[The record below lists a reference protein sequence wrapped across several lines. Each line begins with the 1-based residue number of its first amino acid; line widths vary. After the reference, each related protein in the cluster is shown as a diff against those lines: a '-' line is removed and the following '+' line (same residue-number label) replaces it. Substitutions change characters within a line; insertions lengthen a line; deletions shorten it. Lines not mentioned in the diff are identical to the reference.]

1 MAGDEKKIGRRVRNA
16 YLVSTVSIAL
26 VLFLLGTVG
35 YLILNARKA
44 SDSLRENMTVSVL
57 LKDGL
62 SETETEAQ
70 EDRLRRLPQVR
81 DVSYIS
87 KEAAAEEF
95 EAYAGSDFRGFL
107 DGNPLPA
114 SCEVRLRAE
123 SSRPDTVKRLDAEW
137 RTWEGVDD
145 VLYQAAVIEQVTDN
159 IEKFNLVMLI
169 FGGTLLL
176 ISLILIHNTIRMAIF
191 AKRFIINTMKL
202 VGATRGFILRPFLAK
217 ALMQGIAAALIA
229 SALIAGVVYG
239 LNRGVP
245 EAGFILA
252 PEPLLLLFAGIVG
265 VGVLISLLF
274 TSWAVR
280 KYVRLD
286 TGQIS
291 IY

>member
-1 MAGDEKKIGRRVRNA
+1 
-16 YLVSTVSIAL
+16 
-26 VLFLLGTVG
+26 
-35 YLILNARKA
+35 
-44 SDSLRENMTVSVL
+44 
-57 LKDGL
+57 
-62 SETETEAQ
+62 
-70 EDRLRRLPQVR
+70 
-81 DVSYIS
+81 
-87 KEAAAEEF
+87 
-95 EAYAGSDFRGFL
+95 
-107 DGNPLPA
+107 
-114 SCEVRLRAE
+114 
-123 SSRPDTVKRLDAEW
+123 
-137 RTWEGVDD
+137 
-145 VLYQAAVIEQVTDN
+145 
-159 IEKFNLVMLI
+159 
-169 FGGTLLL
+169 
-176 ISLILIHNTIRMAIF
+176 MAIF